1 MEKSDN
7 LINQI
12 LDNGPSLRT
21 VLLLLNEIKSEGRND
36 EALQE
41 CLKAIKTYP
50 DDIYLQC
57 FLAECYLEKGF
68 INRAEVELDKISGK
82 LEELAR
88 IHKLQVDLFIE
99 QEKFQEAS
107 SCLHKYLAYHP
118 EDKEAIALLSSI
130 PAAPMQ
136 KIDKVSGA
144 DETIDTARSDLATPT
159 LAEIYFTQGK
169 VKHAITAYESIL
181 SKNPDDQASMER
193 LVQLKNILAKEK
205 LAFISSNQLKK
216 KGQKLII
223 ILEEW
228 LTRIR
233 EFNHA

>member
-1 MEKSDN
+1 MERSDN

-21 VLLLLNEIKSEGRND
+21 VLLLLNEIKSERSGD

-41 CLKAIKTYP
+41 CLKAIKAYP

-68 INRAEVELDKISGK
+68 IDHAEVELDKISGK
-82 LEELAR
+82 LGELAS
-88 IHKLQVDLFIE
+88 IHKLQVDIFIK
-99 QEKFQEAS
+99 QDKFQEAS

-118 EDKEAIALLSSI
+118 EDKEAVGLLSRI
-130 PAAPMQ
+130 PASPIQ
-136 KIDKVSGA
+136 EIDKVPGA
-144 DETIDTARSDLATPT
+144 DETIDTARSELATPT
-159 LAEIYFTQGK
+159 LAEIYFAQGN

-181 SKNPDDQASMER
+181 TKNPDDQASMER
-193 LVQLKNILAKEK
+193 LAQLKDILAKEK
-205 LAFISSNQLKK
+205 QACIYSDQLKK
-216 KGQKLII
+216 RGQKLII

-228 LTRIR
+228 LTRIK
-233 EFNHA
+233 EFNYA